1 VFVDARTVA
10 DGEVVEADVCV
21 AGGGVAGLVTAL
33 ELEPAGVRVAL
44 VEHGESL
51 EDGEVEGSYPPLGS
65 TRAGGGLGGTAA
77 LWTAELAPG
86 QVGARYAPLAPID
99 FEAREGMPWSGWL
112 FGRSCL
118 EPFYARAQ
126 ELCGAGP
133 FDYAAT
139 PQNGDVADAAFS
151 HGPRTVFTRDCPA
164 RVAQSDSIRAFV
176 GGTAVDV
183 ERDGDAVSSLR
194 IAMGPD
200 RSFAVRARA
209 FVLALGGVENARFL
223 LLTGLGNAHDLVG
236 RFFMDHPTARC
247 RLDPSPDALPRLGTY
262 DIRRVNGHVAVT
274 AFGLREE
281 TLRREGLPN
290 GGFFVV
296 PAADDDSAGVVR
308 RMGDLAAAAHR
319 RVARSV
325 PALAPTTRMAA
336 RSALLNTLGVGAV
349 SGWSR
354 LRRPP
359 EAFDVYHVVEL
370 GPERERRVEL
380 GSRRDELGRPV
391 ARLRWFVA
399 DRELEAL
406 HRTEELVGSALEE
419 AGLGRLTTARQVG
432 DELHPSAHHHLGTTR
447 MADDPRRGVV
457 DADGR
462 VHGIP
467 NLYVTGGSVF
477 PTAGYVNPTLTIVAL
492 ASRLA
497 AHLRE
502 EPAA

>member
-1 VFVDARTVA
+1 MFVEARTVA

-33 ELEPAGVRVAL
+33 ELETTGVRVAL
-44 VEHGESL
+44 VERGEDP
-51 EDGEVEGSYPPLGS
+51 EEGEVEGSYPPLGS
-65 TRAGGGLGGTAA
+65 TRAGGVGGTAA
-77 LWTAELAPG
+77 LWSAELAPG
-86 QVGARYAPLAPID
+86 QLGARYAPLAPVD
-99 FEAREGMPWSGWL
+99 FEAREGMPWSGWP
-112 FGRSCL
+112 FDRSHL

-126 ELCGAGP
+126 ELCAAGP
-133 FDYAAT
+133 YDYATAAE
-139 PQNGDVADAAFS
+139 NGDVADAAFR
-151 HGPRTVFTRDCPA
+151 HGPRSAFTRDHPA
-164 RVAQSDSIRAFV
+164 RVARSSSIRAFV
-176 GGTAVDV
+176 GGTAVDA
-183 ERDGDAVSSLR
+183 ERIGDAISLLR
-194 IAMGPD
+194 VATGAD
-200 RSFAVRARA
+200 RSFSIRARA

-223 LLTGLGNAHDLVG
+223 LLEELGNAHDLVG

-262 DIRRVNGHVAVT
+262 DIRRVDGHVALT

-281 TLRREGLPN
+281 TLRREGLLN

-296 PAADDDSAGVVR
+296 PAVEHVRRGVV
-308 RMGDLAAAAHR
+308 GLAASAHR

-325 PALAPTTRMAA
+325 PALAPTTRVTA

-359 EAFDVYHVVEL
+359 RAFDVYHVVEL
-370 GPERERRVEL
+370 GPEPERRVEL

-391 ARLRWFVA
+391 ARLRWFIA
-399 DRELEAL
+399 DHELEAL
-406 HRTEELVGSALEE
+406 DRTEELVASALDK
-419 AGLGRLTTARQVG
+419 AGLGRLTTSRQVA
-432 DELHPSAHHHLGTTR
+432 EAMHPTAHHHLGTTR
-447 MADDPRRGVV
+447 MDDDPRRGVV
-457 DADGR
+457 DADSR

-502 EPAA
+502 VPAA

>member
-1 VFVDARTVA
+1 MLVEAGTVA

-33 ELEPAGVRVAL
+33 ELEEAGVHVAL
-44 VEHGESL
+44 VERGETPV
-51 EDGEVEGSYPPLGS
+51 DGEVDGSYPPLDS
-65 TRAGGGLGGTAA
+65 TRAGGLGGTAT

-86 QVGARYAPLAPID
+86 QLGARYAPLAPID
-99 FEAREGMPWSGWL
+99 FEAREGFPLSGWP
-112 FGRSCL
+112 FGRPQL
-118 EPFYARAQ
+118 EPFYARAW
-126 ELCGAGP
+126 ELCRAGP
-133 FDYAAT
+133 IDDAP
-139 PQNGDVADAAFS
+139 PQRNGDVADVAFG
-151 HGPRTVFTRDCPA
+151 HGPRSAFLREYPEHVTR
-164 RVAQSDSIRAFV
+164 SDSIRAFA

-183 ERDGDAVSSLR
+183 ERHGDAVSALR
-194 IAMGPD
+194 VATGAG
-200 RSFAVRARA
+200 RSFSVRARD

-223 LLTGLGNAHDLVG
+223 LLAGLGNAHDLVG

-247 RLDPSPDALPRLGTY
+247 RLEPPPDALPRLGAY
-262 DIRRVNGHVAVT
+262 DIRRANGHLSVT
-274 AFGLREE
+274 AFGLSEA
-281 TLRREGLPN
+281 TLRRERLPN

-296 PAADDDSAGVVR
+296 PADGAR
-308 RMGDLAAAAHR
+308 RRLGDLAAAAHR
-319 RVARSV
+319 RVARAV
-325 PALAPTTRMAA
+325 PALAATTRLTA
-336 RSALLNTLGVGAV
+336 RSALLNTLGVGEV

-359 EAFDVYHVVEL
+359 SAFDVYHVLEL
-370 GPERERRVEL
+370 PPEPERRVEL
-380 GSRRDELGRPV
+380 GSRRDELDRPV

-399 DRELEAL
+399 DRELETHDRAE
-406 HRTEELVGSALEE
+406 HLVAGALEQ
-419 AGLGRLTTARQVG
+419 AGLGRLTTARDLG
-432 DELHPSAHHHLGTTR
+432 DELHPTAHHHLGTTR

-462 VHGIP
+462 VHGVP

-502 EPAA
+502 KVTV

>member
-1 VFVDARTVA
+1 MFVDARAVA

-33 ELEPAGVRVAL
+33 ELESAGIRVAL

-51 EDGEVEGSYPPLGS
+51 EDGEVEGSYPPLAS
-65 TRAGGGLGGTAA
+65 TRAGGLGGTAA
-77 LWTAELAPG
+77 VWAAELAPG
-86 QVGARYAPLAPID
+86 YFGARYAPLAPID
-99 FEAREGMPWSGWL
+99 FEAREGIPRSGWP
-112 FGRSCL
+112 FGRSHL
-118 EPFYARAQ
+118 EPFYARAM
-126 ELCGAGP
+126 ELCQAGP
-133 FDYAAT
+133 FDDAAAS
-139 PQNGDVADAAFS
+139 QNGNVADVEFG
-151 HGPRTVFTRDCPA
+151 HGPRDVFTREYPA
-164 RVAQSDSIRAFV
+164 QVARSDSIRAFL

-194 IAMGPD
+194 VAAGPG
-200 RSFAVRARA
+200 RSFTVRARA

-223 LLTGLGNAHDLVG
+223 LLAGLGNAHDLVG

-262 DIRRVNGHVAVT
+262 DIRRVNGYVGVT
-274 AFGLREE
+274 AFGLPEE
-281 TLRREGLPN
+281 TLRRERLPN

-296 PAADDDSAGVVR
+296 PAPGAPR
-308 RMGDLAAAAHR
+308 RLGDLAAAAHR
-319 RVARSV
+319 RVARAV
-325 PALAPTTRMAA
+325 PRLAPTTRLTA
-336 RSALLNTLGVGAV
+336 RSALLNTLGVGHV

-359 EAFDVYHVVEL
+359 SAFDVYHVVEL
-370 GPERERRVEL
+370 WPERERRVEL

-399 DRELEAL
+399 DSELGAL
-406 HRTEELVGSALEE
+406 DRAEQLVAVALEE
-419 AGLGRLTTARQVG
+419 AGLGTLATARQVG
-432 DELHPSAHHHLGTTR
+432 DELHPTAHHHLGTTR
-447 MADDPRRGVV
+447 MADDPRHGVV
-457 DADGR
+457 DGDGR

-477 PTAGYVNPTLTIVAL
+477 PTGGYVNPTLTIVAL

-502 EPAA
+502 EAAA